1 MDKPNNPPNAGSRPR
16 TARKPEGTSRNSNPG
31 DGSGRGDKF
40 GKNVEEVK
48 PGKVGSAIGL
58 GKRKTSVARVRITQ
72 GKGNFSIN
80 RRSLADFF
88 PNQVHQ
94 QIIKMPLRAV
104 NNEKDFDVWVNVSG
118 GGVSGQAGAVKHG
131 IARALNQVDQE
142 HNRPILKRL
151 GFLTRDARQVER
163 KKAGLHKARKAPQY
177 SKR

>member
-1 MDKPNNPPNAGSRPR
+1 MDKPTDQNSSGTRPR
-16 TARKPEGTSRNSNPG
+16 TARKPEGTFRNSSSA
-31 DGSGRGDKF
+31 DAAARGDKF
-40 GKNVEEVK
+40 TKSVEEVK

-58 GKRKTSVARVRITQ
+58 GKRKTSVARVRIKP

-80 RRSLADFF
+80 RRTLTDFF

-131 IARALNQVDQE
+131 ISRALNQVDQE

-151 GFLTRDARQVER
+151 GFLTRDDRKVER